1 MTAPV
6 TAVVNKVDELD
17 EKPLLEGLT
26 KGMIRAFGKAIQPFV
41 SESIY
46 VGAVADIFM
55 RNGVDENG
63 NRVFNPR
70 DTLGNQLRDAFKHV
84 AYKLSPGSFPQLN
97 RLTKAI
103 QGKTIGGTQYEVPD
117 ELMGFFGMREVPIDV
132 EKTMNFKITDF
143 LDAERNERQ
152 LIYDGTLSGD
162 PVTDDNLIIQ
172 QFIKA
177 NMQRLETFNSMKRTY
192 DSAKFLG
199 MKEKD
204 IEKIFKKRNKMR
216 ELAFIQDNKFKP
228 FAITRGYLQAYQ
240 ELAEEKG
247 IKNPLNKRILKTI
260 DRINKKLRK
269 QRLNKEF
276 RINPDD
282 YILKQ
287 STRDQLSTLPANLP
301 MPNQQVVQTAMLPAS
316 GNINQG
322 LTATE
327 NALLSDEEKSIRLR
341 ERGLA

>member
-1 MTAPV
+1 
-6 TAVVNKVDELD
+6 
-17 EKPLLEGLT
+17 
-26 KGMIRAFGKAIQPFV
+26 
-41 SESIY
+41 
-46 VGAVADIFM
+46 
-55 RNGVDENG
+55 
-63 NRVFNPR
+63 
-70 DTLGNQLRDAFKHV
+70 
-84 AYKLSPGSFPQLN
+84 
-97 RLTKAI
+97 
-103 QGKTIGGTQYEVPD
+103 
-117 ELMGFFGMREVPIDV
+117 MGFFGMREVPIDV

-316 GNINQG
+316 GAINQG

-327 NALLSDEEKSIRLR
+327 NALLSEEEKQIRLR
-341 ERGLA
+341 SRGLA